1 MALAPECYGFPNPA
15 HPYVAPELHADEKL
29 RTLHEKVIIRQ
40 GRIYMESRMNTRGE
54 PPPTRGIGCFG
65 KGCLLLIVIAILCVV
80 VGVGGTYWG
89 VRHVYLSDKPAPI
102 PQSSSPTEAS
112 VAPPSETSAALPN
125 NKGAEV
131 RERLDTMKK
140 AARAHEA
147 SEVELTAEDINS
159 LIAANRK
166 SRGTAS
172 VDINDT
178 VLQAQFSIPLE
189 RLDVPFRSAFGLN
202 DRYLNATVTMA
213 APPGTNANSVQL
225 SDVTLN
231 GHAIPP
237 GLLDWGLPGVG
248 KSLRSY
254 VIKYA
259 NQYGVTGGEITDGKV
274 ILRTRGR

>member
-1 MALAPECYGFPNPA
+1 
-15 HPYVAPELHADEKL
+15 
-29 RTLHEKVIIRQ
+29 
-40 GRIYMESRMNTRGE
+40 MNTRAE
-54 PPPTRGIGCFG
+54 PPPKRGVGCFG
-65 KGCLLLIVIAILCVV
+65 KGCLILITLGILLVV
-80 VGVGGTYWG
+80 VGVGGSFWT

-102 PQSSSPTEAS
+102 PETTAPT
-112 VAPPSETSAALPN
+112 ETSAATPGETSLAAPSE
-125 NKGAEV
+125 KSAEV

-140 AARAHEA
+140 AARAHEQT
-147 SEVELTAEDINS
+147 EVELTAADINA

-172 VDINDT
+172 VGINDT
-178 VLQAQFSIPLE
+178 VLQAQFSIPLQ

-202 DRYLNATVTMA
+202 DRYLNATATIA

-231 GHAIPP
+231 GHGIPA

-248 KSLRSY
+248 RSLRSY

-259 NQYGVTGGEITDGKV
+259 NQYGVTGGEIRDGKV
-274 ILRTRGR
+274 ILSTGAQ